1 MDFITQ
7 LPMTQNGHD
16 SILTIVNRFSK
27 YVILIPLTTTVDAA
41 EVARL
46 FFDHVVCKFGM
57 PSKVISDHDTKFTSV
72 FW

>member
-1 MDFITQ
+1 
-7 LPMTQNGHD
+7 MTQNGHD
-16 SILTIVNRFSK
+16 SILTIVDRFSK

-57 PSKVISDHDTKFTSV
+57 PSKVISDRDTKFTSM